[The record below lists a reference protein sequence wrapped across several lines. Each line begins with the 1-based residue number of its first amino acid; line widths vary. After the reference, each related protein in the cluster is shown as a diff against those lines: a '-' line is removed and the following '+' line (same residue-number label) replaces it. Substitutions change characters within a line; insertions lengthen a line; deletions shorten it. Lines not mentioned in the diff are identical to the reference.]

1 MHRASRPSVRPSTTS
16 QKTANTSPIAAQP
29 ADGPGELQAL
39 IGKLPPALREQ
50 AFTHSSWAEQ
60 RSSSYERLEFLG
72 DSVLGLAIAE
82 ATHERFPEHSEGQ
95 LAKLRRS
102 RRESPELCRGRP
114 ASRSRRSTGGAWAV
128 VAERGARTA
137 LDEPQCHRGR
147 ARGCTRCAVHRVRV
161 RVDPQRH
168 RWRVR
173 RLNSSTPSI
182 HTSITRRSFRECLAR
197 AGRQVRYAVVS
208 VDGPPHERAFTC
220 AALVDDEEYGLGAG
234 ASKKEAEQAAARLAL
249 ERLQAG

>member
-16 QKTANTSPIAAQP
+16 QKTTNTSPIAAQP

-95 LAKLRRS
+95 LAKLRAHVVS
-102 RRESPELCRGRP
+102 RQSCAEVGLLLGL
-114 ASRSRRSTGGAWAV
+114 GDQL
-128 VAERGARTA
+128 AERGQSLPSEELERLSTNRNVIAAVLEAVLGA
-137 LDEPQCHRGR
+137 LYIAFGFESIRSAIVGAFDAQLEY
-147 ARGCTRCAVHRVRV
+147 AVNSH
-161 RVDPQRH
+161 VDHKTELQ
-168 RWRVR
+168 
-173 RLNSSTPSI
+173 
-182 HTSITRRSFRECLAR
+182 ECLAR